1 MGGAAAPPREVRLTG
16 PGGSGESGR
25 LLTRA
30 SERGRLSRRVAR
42 GIRSALHSGHSWIPL
57 PSAGLLVLPESLPC
71 LPLSSIC
78 TPSREIPLSGLAVP
92 RPRIPAPPAS
102 LLACYSPAPRNC
114 PLPSHPP
121 GTFILTPPCAPSVSS
136 PHPRPLLVSVWI
148 LPSWPALPPWLTG
161 GRPSQSLGSDLS
173 PWLDSLR
180 PCFLFESPCSQ
191 LCSGPPFTR
200 LVLRP
205 QLLGAFDLW
214 LMGT

>member
-1 MGGAAAPPREVRLTG
+1 MTSPSTRVPRVPAPKPRGPGRPRPPGPPLPPLRAPPFPLSPTPRGSVQPLQVQSRRLSATEARAPPLPLGRERRTHRTQPMGGAAAPPREVRLTG

-102 LLACYSPAPRNC
+102 LLACYYPAPRNC

-121 GTFILTPPCAPSVSS
+121 GTFILTPPCPV
-136 PHPRPLLVSVWI
+136 
-148 LPSWPALPPWLTG
+148 
-161 GRPSQSLGSDLS
+161 
-173 PWLDSLR
+173 
-180 PCFLFESPCSQ
+180 
-191 LCSGPPFTR
+191 
-200 LVLRP
+200 
-205 QLLGAFDLW
+205 
-214 LMGT
+214 